1 MIAEKDFPTSDS
13 LEERYLRALASPDLS
28 PNQKQELA
36 ALMGMSLM
44 FASATKLMLDDLG
57 IR

>member
-1 MIAEKDFPTSDS
+1 MIAEKDIPTPGD

-28 PNQKQELA
+28 PEEKRELA
-36 ALMGMSLM
+36 TLMGMSLM
-44 FASATKLMLDDLG
+44 FASATRLLLDDLG